1 MTNTTLSTLINDIAS
16 LHADEAD
23 FSRFEQMAAAEP
35 VAWEQLARALRD
47 ELQMRAAVSDELD
60 SGADAE
66 IARALERQH
75 RRESSPWGALS
86 GWAAAAA
93 VVVMWVFV
101 GRFQPQTPINGEGY
115 VPIMASLSA
124 DEALDR
130 YLEAGQIEGRIIAEL
145 PALMVES
152 RQTEGGRLEV
162 FYVRQFLEREEVG
175 QVYEL
180 ASDEHGLPRTVPV
193 DLTTFSSTSSSL

>member
-1 MTNTTLSTLINDIAS
+1 MTNTTLPTVINDIVS
-16 LHADEAD
+16 LHADDAD
-23 FSRFEQMAAAEP
+23 FGRFEQMAAAEP
-35 VAWEQLARALRD
+35 GAWEQLARSLRD

-60 SGADAE
+60 TGAEAE
-66 IARALERQH
+66 IARAFERRH
-75 RRESSPWGALS
+75 ARENSPWSALS

-101 GRFQPQTPINGEGY
+101 GRFQPQAPMNGEGY
-115 VPIMASLSA
+115 VPVMASLSA

-130 YLEAGQIEGRIIAEL
+130 YLEAGQSEGRIIAEL
-145 PALMVES
+145 PAMMVES

-193 DLTTFSSTSSSL
+193 DLRTYSSTSSSL